1 MQESIHDLGH
11 LCDEGRIGIVTIAR
25 DRVFDTRVRKALSQC
40 VIVRA
45 EMLWSEMGAVRYEL
59 YSPDFPA
66 LGVAVAPPSPYL
78 LYEDGAGEVRWSF
91 DSNIDQLRNAGFI
104 VFSTR

>member
-11 LCDEGRIGIVTIAR
+11 LCDEGRIGQVTIAR

-66 LGVAVAPPSPYL
+66 LGPAVIALPYL
-78 LYEDGAGEVRWSF
+78 LYEDAAGDVRWSF
-91 DSNIDQLRNAGFI
+91 DSNIDQLRNAGFT